1 MHRSNTSA
9 LAGAL
14 AAMGL
19 GLPEASDLVV
29 GMPDNPNHYESS
41 SLIAFNDELL
51 ERLGGRWDIPPELH
65 AGWETAP
72 AIQEREGAGRAAV
85 TRTFPEFGP
94 KVWKDPRLCL
104 LLPFWRQELAGP
116 LAVVFIWRS
125 PAEVADSLRRRGG
138 STLLHGLALW
148 ERYNRAALSA
158 MQGLPAYVID
168 SDALVDA
175 PRESCANL
183 ASWLDAIGLSA
194 GTRGWDV
201 DAATAI
207 IEPALTHHPD
217 FGGDSPPSQVA
228 FIEHLRSLSGAHA
241 NFDQRDPGPDSPW
254 SSETLAL
261 LRKLDLTTDQLAQL
275 GLGNKQLSDEHQ
287 DLIATYEDLV
297 AVAGDRLSVIRR
309 LQDIVAATQ
318 DDVAELTGRLDRVA
332 AEAADWQRRAER
344 AAVELTEIRTS
355 NSWKATAPLRAAREA
370 VDSLTRRRR

>member
-1 MHRSNTSA
+1 
-9 LAGAL
+9 
-14 AAMGL
+14 
-19 GLPEASDLVV
+19 
-29 GMPDNPNHYESS
+29 
-41 SLIAFNDELL
+41 
-51 ERLGGRWDIPPELH
+51 
-65 AGWETAP
+65 
-72 AIQEREGAGRAAV
+72 
-85 TRTFPEFGP
+85 
-94 KVWKDPRLCL
+94 
-104 LLPFWRQELAGP
+104 
-116 LAVVFIWRS
+116 
-125 PAEVADSLRRRGG
+125 
-138 STLLHGLALW
+138 
-148 ERYNRAALSA
+148 

-370 VDSLTRRRR
+370 VDLNRPLIEPHPAATSSHESTRRASTARAQVGKPWASNSDGPDDGRSTPSADDSSHTSSNMVGLWPTTRALRTPSSISRTYCRTRSGSAPYSDR